1 MANRWSGFP
10 ILSHT
15 ETGHTQGISVT
26 IVCLLEIIWEKDGA
40 GVGEFREV
48 VIKVQRDRRV
58 LLL

>member
-1 MANRWSGFP
+1 MANRRSGFR

-15 ETGHTQGISVT
+15 ETGQTQGISVT